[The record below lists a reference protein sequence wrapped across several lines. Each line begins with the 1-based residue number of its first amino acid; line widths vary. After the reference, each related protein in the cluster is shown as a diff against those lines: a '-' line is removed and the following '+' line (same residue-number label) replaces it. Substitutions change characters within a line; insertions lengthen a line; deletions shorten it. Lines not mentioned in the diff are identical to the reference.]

1 MNIDTNRILILLLL
15 LGLLFTLYKYQ
26 NHINGEM
33 SLKAD
38 AEEIVTKKVTK
49 KAAKKV
55 VKKLESK
62 KKQEKKLISDIKK
75 KVPDLISLEDEES
88 DQMSLGSLA
97 DVKSCNSV
105 DELSIY
111 GNKVGMTDNGSS
123 DGSSE
128 DSFFFQQEYT

>member
-33 SLKAD
+33 SLKVD
-38 AEEIVTKKVTK
+38 PVDIVTKKAT
-49 KAAKKV
+49 KKV

-88 DQMSLGSLA
+88 EQISLGSLA

-111 GNKVGMTDNGSS
+111 GNKVGMTDNSS
-123 DGSSE
+123 SEGSSE